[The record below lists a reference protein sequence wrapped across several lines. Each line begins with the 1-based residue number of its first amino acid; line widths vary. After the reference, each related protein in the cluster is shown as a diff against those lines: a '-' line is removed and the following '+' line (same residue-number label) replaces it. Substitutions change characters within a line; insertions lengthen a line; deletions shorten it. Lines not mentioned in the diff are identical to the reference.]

1 MTTERNGIRVN
12 VHVARILYLEDIDTL
27 PRDVAQKVVFL
38 VEMAAEHLGRLIH
51 RMLNLDG
58 YAPTCLRFLDNLG

>member
-1 MTTERNGIRVN
+1 
-12 VHVARILYLEDIDTL
+12 
-27 PRDVAQKVVFL
+27 VAQKVVFL

-58 YAPTCLRFLDNLG
+58 YAPTRLRFLDNLGCQTSIILRNARQLATYIKWLMVNL